1 MLTTVQQQL
10 WANKT
15 KEIKMAGKKLVKKM
29 VARSGIEPLSCGIFT
44 YIASMFGKMS
54 ITKKMVA
61 RSGIEPLTQGFSVP
75 CSTN

>member
-1 MLTTVQQQL
+1 MN
-10 WANKT
+10 WKDSN
-15 KEIKMAGKKLVKKM
+15 KKM

-44 YIASMFGKMS
+44 YIDSMFGK
-54 ITKKMVA
+54 IQKLKMVA